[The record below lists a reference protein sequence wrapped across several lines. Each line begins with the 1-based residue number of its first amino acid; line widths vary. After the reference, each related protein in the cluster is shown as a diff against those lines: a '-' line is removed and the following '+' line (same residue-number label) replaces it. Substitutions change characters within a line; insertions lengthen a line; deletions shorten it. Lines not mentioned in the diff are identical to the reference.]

1 MKSVLKVRDA
11 LDFCLGRHTIF
22 IKMDEM
28 QDAQKTVQAFIK
40 RYRFLIIVI
49 AALVLLGGAYVVNG
63 VLDGKFRRVAESAV
77 TSLVVPESV
86 DGLVPRKLDGVSV
99 LPSQADLGI
108 LAVMVENAP
117 DARPLSG
124 PSKASVALELPV
136 EGGVT
141 RFLLFFD
148 ASTTAEQIG
157 PVRSARTYF
166 VDFADGLKAVFAHV
180 GGSPAALR
188 QIQNLK
194 GFKNL
199 DEFSSGKYFW
209 RSAKRPMPHN
219 AYTRID
225 LLNEAVLAKAW
236 TKEDFHPWRFAS
248 SSERGD
254 VMSASIP
261 YGGVFDV
268 LWQYDPE
275 ADFYTRWQAG
285 AVQKDSSGEEVHAA
299 NVIVMLSDEKVLDE
313 VGRLAIRTT
322 GSGKAVLYRNGKKID
337 MLWRRD
343 EGEWLSFETVEGNYV
358 EFQPGPAW
366 ISVVTEKS
374 MLEGKK

>member
-1 MKSVLKVRDA
+1 
-11 LDFCLGRHTIF
+11 
-22 IKMDEM
+22 M
-28 QDAQKTVQAFIK
+28 QDTQKTMQAFIR

-49 AALVLLGGAYVVNG
+49 AALILLGGAYFVNG

-86 DGLVPRKLDGVSV
+86 DDFVPRKLDGVPV

-108 LAVMVENAP
+108 LAVVVENFP
-117 DARPLSG
+117 DARPLAG
-124 PSKASVALELPV
+124 PSKANVALELPV
-136 EGGVT
+136 EGGIT
-141 RFLLFFD
+141 RFLLIFD
-148 ASTTAEQIG
+148 ASATAEQIG
-157 PVRSARTYF
+157 PVRSARPYF

-180 GGSPAALR
+180 GGSPAAMQ

-219 AYTRID
+219 VYTRID
-225 LLNEAVLAKAW
+225 LLNQATVEKNW
-236 TKEDFHPWRFAS
+236 TKEDFQPWRFAS

-254 VMSASIP
+254 VLGVSIP
-261 YGGVFDV
+261 YGGAFDV
-268 LWQYDPE
+268 LWKYNPAD
-275 ADFYTRWQAG
+275 DFYTRWQSG
-285 AVQKDSSGEEVHAA
+285 AVQKDSSGEEVQAA
-299 NVIVMLSDEKVLDE
+299 NVVVMLTEENVSDE
-313 VGRLAIRTT
+313 VGRLKIRTT

-343 EGEWLSFETVEGNYV
+343 HGEWLSFETLEGNYV
-358 EFQPGPAW
+358 EFQPGPTW
-366 ISVVTEKS
+366 ISVVTDKSMMEGKEKS
-374 MLEGKK
+374 